1 MVMDIRLVR
10 IDDRLIHGQVATVW
24 TRLSKAE
31 RIIVI
36 SDEVARDHLRKTL
49 LRQVAPPGVKVNVI
63 PVEKFIEIYFD
74 DTHNKFRALLLFTNP
89 TDVAR
94 IVQSGVQIDSVNIGS
109 MSYSDGKKMITNA
122 VAVDK
127 RDIQAFEY
135 LNYKGIHLDIRK
147 VVADNK
153 LDLMQVLKKEGL
165 V

>member
-63 PVEKFIEIYFD
+63 QWRRLSKFTSMMRI
-74 DTHNKFRALLLFTNP
+74 TNFGRCSCL
-89 TDVAR
+89 R
-94 IVQSGVQIDSVNIGS
+94 IHS
-109 MSYSDGKKMITNA
+109 MSHASSKGAFSLIPSISA
-122 VAVDK
+122 V
-127 RDIQAFEY
+127 
-135 LNYKGIHLDIRK
+135 
-147 VVADNK
+147 
-153 LDLMQVLKKEGL
+153 
-165 V
+165 

>member
-1 MVMDIRLVR
+1 M
-10 IDDRLIHGQVATVW
+10 
-24 TRLSKAE
+24 
-31 RIIVI
+31 
-36 SDEVARDHLRKTL
+36 
-49 LRQVAPPGVKVNVI
+49 
-63 PVEKFIEIYFD
+63 
-74 DTHNKFRALLLFTNP
+74 HNKFFFLFLFTNT
-89 TDVAR
+89 TDVER

-153 LDLMQVLKKEGL
+153 VDLMQVLKKEGL

>member
-1 MVMDIRLVR
+1 MGRWQPL
-10 IDDRLIHGQVATVW
+10 W

-153 LDLMQVLKKEGL
+153 VDLMQVLKKEGL

>member
-1 MVMDIRLVR
+1 MALDIRLVR

-24 TRLSKAE
+24 TKLSKAE

-36 SDEVARDHLRKTL
+36 SDEVDQDHLRKTV
-49 LRQVAPPGVKVNVI
+49 LRKVAAPGRKGKGI
-63 PVEKFIEIYFD
+63 PVDKFVDSYVD
-74 DTHNKFRALLLFTNP
+74 DAHNQFRARLLFTNP
-89 TDVAR
+89 LDVER
-94 IVQSGVQIDSVNIGS
+94 IVQRGVQIDHVNIGS

-135 LNYKGIHLDIRK
+135 LNFKGIQLDIRK

-165 V
+165 L

>member
-1 MVMDIRLVR
+1 MEIAFCR

-24 TRLSKAE
+24 TKLSKAE

-36 SDEVARDHLRKTL
+36 SDEVAQDHLRKTL

-153 LDLMQVLKKEGL
+153 VDLMQVLKKEGL

>member
-10 IDDRLIHGQVATVW
+10 IDDRLVHGQVATVW
-24 TRLSKAE
+24 TKISKAE
-31 RIIVI
+31 RILVI
-36 SDEVARDHLRKTL
+36 SDEVAQDHLRKTL
-49 LRQVAPPGVKVNVI
+49 LRQVAPPGVKVSVI
-63 PVEKFIEIYFD
+63 PVEKFVEIYFD
-74 DTHNKFRALLLFTNP
+74 DTLNQFRAMLLFTNP

-94 IVQSGVQIDSVNIGS
+94 IVQKGVKIDAVNIGG

-122 VAVDK
+122 VAVGK

-165 V
+165 T

>member
-63 PVEKFIEIYFD
+63 PVEKFVEIYFD
-74 DTHNKFRALLLFTNP
+74 DAHTNFGRCSCL
-89 TDVAR
+89 R
-94 IVQSGVQIDSVNIGS
+94 IHS
-109 MSYSDGKKMITNA
+109 MSHASSKGAFSLIPSISA
-122 VAVDK
+122 V
-127 RDIQAFEY
+127 
-135 LNYKGIHLDIRK
+135 
-147 VVADNK
+147 
-153 LDLMQVLKKEGL
+153 
-165 V
+165 